1 MGVELNLWHLTVIFV
16 LQADGET
23 AVLVAGDP
31 EREHMRK
38 VRQDGGIRY
47 HVNLLQA
54 MVSIHK
60 RLSARKHVTGTKR
73 GKTCKVERG
82 KTRLIIC
89 LVLLFSCLQT
99 QLCALIGH
107 ITSWVVTVMFQP
119 KILETN
125 KRKTKANIYW
135 IS

>member
-1 MGVELNLWHLTVIFV
+1 MAGIVGWDRDCIWHLTVIFV

-60 RLSARKHVTGTKR
+60 RLSAGN
-73 GKTCKVERG
+73 
-82 KTRLIIC
+82 
-89 LVLLFSCLQT
+89 
-99 QLCALIGH
+99 
-107 ITSWVVTVMFQP
+107 M
-119 KILETN
+119 
-125 KRKTKANIYW
+125 
-135 IS
+135 

>member
-1 MGVELNLWHLTVIFV
+1 MILNEQTDRGGDSEVAAGLDLWHLTVIFV

-60 RLSARKHVTGTKR
+60 RLSA
-73 GKTCKVERG
+73 GK
-82 KTRLIIC
+82 L
-89 LVLLFSCLQT
+89 
-99 QLCALIGH
+99 AL
-107 ITSWVVTVMFQP
+107 
-119 KILETN
+119 
-125 KRKTKANIYW
+125 
-135 IS
+135 